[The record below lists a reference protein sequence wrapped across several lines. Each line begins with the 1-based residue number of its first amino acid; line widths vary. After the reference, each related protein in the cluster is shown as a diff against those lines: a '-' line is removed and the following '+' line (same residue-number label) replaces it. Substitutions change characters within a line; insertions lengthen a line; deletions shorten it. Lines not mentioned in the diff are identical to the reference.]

1 MVNNFIEGFKEGQK
15 AFGENFA
22 AIVNL
27 ILLSVVY
34 FLGVGGTSITAKIFG
49 KHFLDLRTEKNIKTY
64 WTELNLKKKEKEEYY
79 RQF

>member
-1 MVNNFIEGFKEGQK
+1 MVNNFTEGFKEGQK

-27 ILLSVVY
+27 ILLSIVY
-34 FLGVGGTSITAKIFG
+34 FLGAGITSVIAKISG
-49 KHFLDLRTEKNIKTY
+49 KHFLELKIERKAKTY
-64 WTELNLKKKEKEEYY
+64 WAELNLKKKEKEEYY